1 MAYSFKLGD
10 KSVKAGLRRIARSQ
24 IDAGLKELD
33 DPDLDVSEKVHQV
46 RKRCKKLR
54 ALVRLVRPA
63 FPDYATE
70 NAAFRDAARTLSD
83 LRDADAML
91 ETLNRVEK
99 RFGGEVD
106 AGIFKALRRTFEQ
119 TVAERRDAQD
129 LPDRLDGMR
138 QALIAGRARAGDWT
152 LEENGFDAIAGGLT
166 MTYKRA
172 RKAHEAARAMPK
184 DAKLHEWRKR
194 IKYHWYHARL
204 LRHIAPDLIDAHRRA
219 CAKLGERLGDR
230 QDFAVLRPRL
240 DELEETL
247 DAESLDVFR
256 GLVLKRQD
264 ALERTAFAEGKL
276 LLADRPKALKRR
288 WGSWWEVWHEKRA

>member
-1 MAYSFKLGD
+1 MAYSFKLKD

-24 IDAGLKELD
+24 IDAGLEELD

-54 ALVRLVRPA
+54 ALIRLVRPA

-91 ETLNRVEK
+91 ETLNRVEE
-99 RFGGEVD
+99 RYGGEVD
-106 AGIFKALRRTFEQ
+106 AGIFKALRGSFEEA
-119 TVAERRDAQD
+119 VAERRHAED
-129 LPDRLDGMR
+129 LPDRLEGMR
-138 QALIAGRARAGDWT
+138 QALLAGRARAGDWT
-152 LEENGFDAIAGGLT
+152 LEEDGFEAVAGGLKK
-166 MTYKRA
+166 TYERA
-172 RKAHEAARAMPK
+172 RTAHRAARAKPQ

-194 IKYHWYHARL
+194 IKYHWYHTRL
-204 LRHIAPDLIDAHRRA
+204 LNPIAPDLIDAHRRA
-219 CAKLGERLGDR
+219 CAGLADRLGDR

-240 DELEETL
+240 EDLEGVL

-264 ALERTAFAEGKL
+264 ALERASFAEGQR

-288 WGSWWEVWHEKRA
+288 WRVWWDVWHGKAG